1 MPLLPSGGLVQQR
14 DGNAALGSLKASYTN
29 DCETRHSSKCLSEAE
44 KAKWGRV
51 TPNEGGF
58 PEKAMTVPGRMR
70 GFHSWR

>member
-44 KAKWGRV
+44 KAKWEFIVG
-51 TPNEGGF
+51 
-58 PEKAMTVPGRMR
+58 KS
-70 GFHSWR
+70 HS